1 MNILSHVEQ
10 KNLDFLNQIPKDRYF
25 RKLCQKKSIF
35 FRYLQSAY
43 SQKLFYGSEMKKLIA
58 IILFIFINGLMYLI
72 VLSNSDTFIGLHSL
86 MATGRK
92 KIENTQAFYYCNGC

>member
-1 MNILSHVEQ
+1 M
-10 KNLDFLNQIPKDRYF
+10 PKKIHIF
-25 RKLCQKKSIF
+25 QVSTISIF
-35 FRYLQSAY
+35 SKTVLWVRDEKA
-43 SQKLFYGSEMKKLIA
+43 IA